1 MLFLSLG
8 PKNIIMKKQ
17 FVVLLSTLCFAC
29 GSSQLKQTDATSIPQ
44 GPDGVKGSVVETT
57 EEGAVKNKETII
69 AVLPTAATR
78 EQFTNA
84 ELIGTHVNFLA
95 SDELQG
101 RDSGSEGI
109 AKAADYIETTFKNN
123 GVVPYFTSYRDTLSN
138 FKKIAYNVVGVV
150 EGSDPILK
158 NEYVIIGAHYDHIGM
173 VNGDGADKIANGA
186 NDNATG
192 TSTVIELARYF
203 GTTKSN
209 KRSIIFALFSAEE
222 QGLLG
227 SEHLAKKLK
236 AQNLDLYVML
246 NFEMVG
252 VPMVGKDH
260 LLYMSGYELSN
271 MAEISNSYSDIT
283 FAGFLPKA
291 KEYSLFKRSDNY
303 PFHTSFNVPSQT
315 YSTFDFTNFDHYHKV
330 GDEADKMDFE
340 HMARVVNKG
349 IPVMEGIVNAPTKE
363 IKYN

>member
-1 MLFLSLG
+1 MRKLFV
-8 PKNIIMKKQ
+8 M
-17 FVVLLSTLCFAC
+17 LLSTLSFAC
-29 GSSQLKQTDATSIPQ
+29 GSSQLKQTDATNIPQ
-44 GPDGVKGSVVETT
+44 GPDGVKGSIVEPT
-57 EEGAVKNKETII
+57 EEVVAKPTQGAVGKE
-69 AVLPTAATR
+69 
-78 EQFTNA
+78 FTDA
-84 ELIGTHVNFLA
+84 KKIGVHMNFLA

-109 AKAADYIETTFKNN
+109 AKAADYISTAFKASD
-123 GVVPYFTSYRDTLSN
+123 VAPYFVSYRDTLSN

-150 EGSDPILK
+150 EGTDPVLK
-158 NEYVIIGAHYDHIGM
+158 NEYVIIGAHYDHIGII
-173 VNGDGADKIANGA
+173 NGDGADKIANGA

-203 GTTKSN
+203 GTTKKN

-236 AQNLDLYVML
+236 EQNLNLYVML

-271 MAEISNSYSDIT
+271 MAEVSNSYSDIT

-291 KEYSLFKRSDNY
+291 KEFSLFKRSDNY
-303 PFHTSFNVPSQT
+303 PFHTAFNVPSQT

-330 GDEADKMDFE
+330 GDEVDKMDLE
-340 HMARVVNKG
+340 HMAKVVNKG